1 MAANRKFLLVNRP
14 RAAPSASNFSLVEE
28 PVGQPGDGQVLAR
41 SIWLSVDPY
50 MRGRMR
56 PARSYADPAGLGE
69 VMVGSGVGEVIASRS
84 PRFKAGDIV
93 EGDFGWQTM
102 PIVSDAGLDLVDP
115 ELAPISTA
123 LGVLGMPGMTA
134 FFGFLEVGRP
144 QPGDTVVVSAASG
157 AVGGVVGQMARIG
170 GNRAVGIVGSE
181 AKREYC
187 LERLGYDSCI
197 NRRGED
203 VGAAL
208 DRECPDG
215 IDVYFDNVGGPILD
229 AVLQRINLGARI
241 AICGMISEYN
251 LAEPELAVRPT
262 RALLSNRA
270 TMQGLLVR
278 DWWHRRQHGR
288 TRLAGWIADGKLRY
302 AEETVEGFENM
313 PQALIGLLEGENFG
327 KRLVKVADA
336 PPGIDA
342 GGDAR

>member
-1 MAANRKFLLVNRP
+1 MDVNRKYLLVNRP
-14 RAAPSASNFSLVEE
+14 RAEPSPSNFSLVEE
-28 PVGQPGDGQVLAR
+28 PLGQPAEGQVLAR

-56 PARSYADPAGLGE
+56 PSRSYADPAGLGQ

-84 PRFKAGDIV
+84 PRFNPGDIV

-102 PIVSDAGLDLVDP
+102 PIVDADGLDPVDP
-115 ELAPISTA
+115 GLAPISTA

-134 FFGFLEVGRP
+134 YFGFLEVGRP

-170 GNRAVGIVGSE
+170 GNHAVGIVGSDT
-181 AKREYC
+181 KRDYC
-187 LERLGYDSCI
+187 LDRLGYHACI
-197 NRRGED
+197 NRRAEA

-208 DRECPDG
+208 DRECPNG

-229 AVLQRINLGARI
+229 AVLARINLGARI

-251 LAEPELAVRPT
+251 LPEPELAVRPT

-278 DWWHRRQHGR
+278 DWWRRRQHGR
-288 TRLAGWIADGKLRY
+288 SRIARWIADGQLYYR
-302 AEETVEGFENM
+302 EETIEGFENM

-327 KRLVKVADA
+327 KRLVKVSDA
-336 PPGIDA
+336 PPGVNA
-342 GGDAR
+342 GGNAH

>member
-1 MAANRKFLLVNRP
+1 MDTNRKYLLVNRP
-14 RAAPSASNFSLVEE
+14 RAEPSPSDFSLVEE
-28 PVGQPGDGQVLAR
+28 PAGQPGEGQVLAR
-41 SIWLSVDPY
+41 TIWLSVDPY

-56 PARSYADPAGLGE
+56 PSRSYADPAGLGE
-69 VMVGSGVGEVIASRS
+69 VMVGSGVGEVIESRS
-84 PRFKAGDIV
+84 PRFSAGDIV
-93 EGDFGWQTM
+93 EGDFGWQTR
-102 PIVSDAGLDLVDP
+102 PVVDDVGLDLIDP
-115 ELAPISTA
+115 GLAPISTA

-134 FFGFLEVGRP
+134 YFGFLEVGRP

-170 GNRAVGIVGSE
+170 GNRVVGIAGSE

-187 LERLGYDSCI
+187 LQRLGFHACI
-197 NRRGED
+197 NRRAED

-229 AVLQRINLGARI
+229 AVMQRINLGARI

-251 LAEPELAVRPT
+251 LPEPELAIRPT

-278 DWWHRRQHGR
+278 DWWHIRQHGR
-288 TRLAGWIADGKLRY
+288 SRLAGWIASGELYYR
-302 AEETVEGFENM
+302 EETVEGFENM

-327 KRLVKVADA
+327 KRLVRVADA
-336 PPGIDA
+336 PPGVNA